1 MNGTTFPDFHDE
13 ELGGTY
19 DPGRQP
25 KYSEQDRQRNYQQG
39 SGGSNYQNQQGG
51 GRGNYQSNGGNG
63 GNWEKKPWQGN
74 NNGGNWEKKPWQGN
88 SNGGGG
94 KFQRKEEPLDPTI
107 YFPCAVSGNKEA
119 PQEVLSRI
127 ADLVRLCNEKEITV
141 RTGCEGPVELAADD
155 AATGRRERILPWRDF
170 QEKESKLTF
179 NSERAHAIAKKFH
192 PTYDNM
198 KRGIQHILAKNARL
212 ILGDKMTSPARFL
225 LTWTEDGIEHARDKT
240 SRTGL
245 AGHIISIATAA
256 GVPIYNLGNPTAEQR
271 LREYLSQF

>member
-51 GRGNYQSNGGNG
+51 GRGSYQSNGGNG

-88 SNGGGG
+88 NGGGG